1 MSDDFSCNSFRA
13 NVHHHTV
20 LRPGEII
27 LCPPAYLLSLYV
39 QAVERQNS
47 KDSTMECS
55 YDLENCL
62 STNKNGFSRATRY
75 GSAVAATDC
84 PPIVREA
91 GKDFSKSIQRWPAY
105 SLANIVRMIRN
116 FDKSTAVCNLFFFAL
131 GRPME
136 ISYRQHLFPLPE
148 TLDELYRIAATHG
161 SIPSSVSALPI
172 VVDKNSTILKC
183 TDVSCLRRSSRRSV
197 SPDVAD
203 RECLHRLWLFIPSVK
218 YFDTPWKHT
227 TTYLDATEILPLN
240 PIMRI
245 MRIVQILFPI

>member
-1 MSDDFSCNSFRA
+1 MEQSTRGVQSNFRGGTVPHSAFGYFVGTNQSYKKTITSMSDDFSCNSFRA

-91 GKDFSKSIQRWPAY
+91 GKDFSKSIQR
-105 SLANIVRMIRN
+105 
-116 FDKSTAVCNLFFFAL
+116 
-131 GRPME
+131 
-136 ISYRQHLFPLPE
+136 
-148 TLDELYRIAATHG
+148 
-161 SIPSSVSALPI
+161 
-172 VVDKNSTILKC
+172 
-183 TDVSCLRRSSRRSV
+183 
-197 SPDVAD
+197 
-203 RECLHRLWLFIPSVK
+203 
-218 YFDTPWKHT
+218 
-227 TTYLDATEILPLN
+227 
-240 PIMRI
+240 
-245 MRIVQILFPI
+245 